1 MRAAFA
7 PMCRIF
13 LRGEDGPARSS
24 ATGRLSRRTRISAT
38 TCCPRNSFMAIWAA
52 VSARRTRPAGLRSQG
67 IKSGHQG
74 SFRPDQGIPYLHLG
88 LAARSPPEPIY
99 RSSFDQVCYGVI
111 LGVHRWLSYR
121 PESAERGHLR
131 TPERTGR
138 VHPKL
143 AVEFWSAMAHRA
155 GRRLIDRR

>member
-7 PMCRIF
+7 PIVPHLFCAARTA
-13 LRGEDGPARSS
+13 PARSS
-24 ATGRLSRRTRISAT
+24 ATRRLSRRTRISAT
-38 TCCPRNSFMAIWAA
+38 TCYSTNSFMAIRAT

-88 LAARSPPEPIY
+88 LAARSPPEPIHT
-99 RSSFDQVCYGVI
+99 SSFDQVCYGVI

-121 PESAERGHLR
+121 PESAERGHLP

-138 VHPKL
+138 GPPK
-143 AVEFWSAMAHRA
+143 AC
-155 GRRLIDRR
+155 RRVLERDGS